1 MSEGLTRIQEV
12 IAKAAA
18 TGTPL
23 CIRGGG
29 SKDFYGR
36 EPSGEVLA
44 TTAHSGI
51 VAHEP
56 SELVITA
63 RAGTPLRELTAQL
76 NAAGQML
83 GFEPPQF
90 GDNATIGGIVATG
103 LSGSRRPYSGSV
115 RDFVLGIQCINGRAE
130 LLSFGGQV
138 MKNVAGY
145 DVSRLMTGALGTLGL
160 ITEVSM
166 KVLPAPEQ
174 ETTLRCSVSADRAI
188 DLFTEWARQP
198 LPISGA
204 SHVDGILRLRLSGT
218 EVGVAAARATL
229 AADEHPDG
237 NDYWRQLGEQSI
249 AFFNDPRPI
258 WRLSVACAAPA
269 PDVEGDLLIDWGGS
283 LRWLKTGANA
293 EHIRA
298 AAARCGGHATL
309 FRGGDR
315 RGDIF
320 HPLSPALLNW
330 HHNLKRAFD
339 PGGIFNP
346 GRMYAEY

>member
-1 MSEGLTRIQEV
+1 MSEGLTEIQEV
-12 IAKAAA
+12 VAQAVA

-29 SKDFYGR
+29 TKDFYGR
-36 EPSGEVLA
+36 EPKGEVLA

-63 RAGTPLRELTAQL
+63 HAGTPLREISAQL
-76 NAAGQML
+76 DAAGQML

-90 GDNATIGGIVATG
+90 GDNDTIGGIVASG

-115 RDFVLGIQCINGRAE
+115 RDFVLGVECISGRAE

-145 DVSRLMTGALGTLGL
+145 DVSRLMAGALGTLGL
-160 ITEVSM
+160 ITKVSM
-166 KVLPAPEQ
+166 KVLPAPAQ
-174 ETTLRCSVSADRAI
+174 ETTLRCSVSADRAVE
-188 DLFTEWARQP
+188 LFTEWARQP
-198 LPISGA
+198 LPIFGA

-229 AADEHPDG
+229 AADEDPDG
-237 NDYWRQLGEQSI
+237 ADYWRQLGEQSI
-249 AFFNDPRPI
+249 AFFNDPRPL
-258 WRLSVACAAPA
+258 WRLSVPCAAPA
-269 PDVEGDLLIDWGGS
+269 LDVEGELLIDWGGA
-283 LRWLKTGANA
+283 LRWLKTDANA

-298 AAARCGGHATL
+298 AVARCGGHATM

-315 RGDIF
+315 RGAVF
-320 HPLSPALLNW
+320 QPLSPVLLNW
-330 HHNLKRAFD
+330 HQNLKQAFD
-339 PGGIFNP
+339 PDGIFNP
-346 GRMYAEY
+346 GRMYPEF